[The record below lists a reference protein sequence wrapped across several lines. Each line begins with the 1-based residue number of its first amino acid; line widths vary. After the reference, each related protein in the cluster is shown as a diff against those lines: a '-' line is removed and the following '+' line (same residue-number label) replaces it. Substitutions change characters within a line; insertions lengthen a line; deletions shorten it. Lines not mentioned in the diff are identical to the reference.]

1 MDPPARNSLVA
12 FFDAVGRAIDGP
24 VTWFRGDKMFIF
36 NPNDDCLMIEFHMFL
51 LVQKMWWCR
60 TEEITSITTRKCD
73 VFRRLMNVTLMIKCV
88 LLKPS
93 NNSIVTSNHS
103 E

>member
-36 NPNDDCLMIEFHMFL
+36 NPNDCLMIEFHICFH
-51 LVQKMWWCR
+51 
-60 TEEITSITTRKCD
+60 SYRKCGGAEPK
-73 VFRRLMNVTLMIKCV
+73 RSRLLPPENATC
-88 LLKPS
+88 S
-93 NNSIVTSNHS
+93 DD
-103 E
+103 